1 MNNSFLENANQ
12 GRNEWWRYLAT
23 VLVMTLFAGLF
34 SLIFSKVIMPEVKS
48 HFVKTPFM
56 ADLVTRIA
64 LLGLFAS
71 VLIGLA
77 IMIKKVHKRDVA
89 GLFSTDKKFSWRL
102 WWSGFL
108 MWAPI
113 ICLSSLAFNYND
125 FERFQS
131 FQYSNIQLAGLLLI
145 GLLGIGVQSTAEE
158 IVFRGY
164 ILQGLSRVISKKA
177 LLVGLNSLIFGLL
190 HMGYGFESL
199 IESFVFGVVMCWI
212 VIDSGHI
219 EFVSGVHT
227 VNNLVLISFFPP
239 NREELSTFQWSV
251 NWLSLVTFIFLI
263 FRFYLLVTSLF
274 KKTATD
280 ESIH

>member
-1 MNNSFLENANQ
+1 
-12 GRNEWWRYLAT
+12 
-23 VLVMTLFAGLF
+23 MTLFAGLF
-34 SLIFSKVIMPEVKS
+34 SLTFAKVIMPEVKS

-56 ADLVTRIA
+56 EDLVTRIA

-177 LLVGLNSLIFGLL
+177 LLVSLNSLIFGLL

-212 VIDSGHI
+212 VIDCGHI

-263 FRFYLLVTSLF
+263 FGFYMLVTSLF